1 MCLSNK
7 SSVYVASE
15 ACNSNTI
22 TCPNSTGK
30 LEVLTVSQLFGPNFE
45 KKMVFH
51 QRPHLKIVA
60 AFNYFSPLIFQ
71 NI

>member
-45 KKMVFH
+45 KK
-51 QRPHLKIVA
+51 
-60 AFNYFSPLIFQ
+60 NGFSSASAPQ
-71 NI
+71 NSCCI